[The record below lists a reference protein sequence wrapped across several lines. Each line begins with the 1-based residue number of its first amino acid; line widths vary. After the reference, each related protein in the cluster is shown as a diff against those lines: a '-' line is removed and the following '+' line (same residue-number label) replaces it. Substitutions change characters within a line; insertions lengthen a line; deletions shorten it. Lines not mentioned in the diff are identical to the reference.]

1 MAIDESGW
9 IDLRAR
15 LDDSGLPADAVEA
28 LIARLDER
36 LVGHFGADV
45 IECHLGKNDPQRHAM
60 REVAAAA
67 IAHLAPLLDPSK
79 LDALPDSVAP
89 PWDDSWRTDDRT
101 KSWRS

>member
-45 IECHLGKNDPQRHAM
+45 IECLDLEATHHVHAGLSDDHKN
-60 REVAAAA
+60 AARAFVEKTQ
-67 IAHLAPLLDPSK
+67 P
-79 LDALPDSVAP
+79 VFEG
-89 PWDDSWRTDDRT
+89 R
-101 KSWRS
+101 